1 MEDLIRN
8 LYFEDIE
15 VGYKT
20 ETPGRTVTEADVVD
34 FACLT
39 GDFNQ
44 LHTDKEFAEKS
55 IAGQRIAHGL
65 LVWGIAVGLINRTAF
80 ALATQKQ
87 MRAMTGC
94 ELKFKKPTLIG
105 DTVHVVMEVM
115 DKIDTRPEADA
126 AKVVFKRT
134 VVNQKGDELIIG
146 TVSQLIKKRGNQ

>member
-1 MEDLIRN
+1 MEDLIKQI
-8 LYFEDIE
+8 YFEDIE

-20 ETPGRTVTEADVVD
+20 ETPGRTITEADIVN

-44 LHTDKEFAEKS
+44 LHTDAEFAKNS

-65 LVWGIAVGLINRTAF
+65 LVWAIAVGLVNRSGF
-80 ALATQKQ
+80 AMAMQKQ

-94 ELKFKKPTLIG
+94 DLKFRKPTLIG
-105 DTVHVVMEVM
+105 DTVKVIIEVM
-115 DKIDTRPEADA
+115 DKIDTRPDANA

-134 VVNQKGDELIIG
+134 VVNQNGDELIIG
-146 TVSQLIKKRGNQ
+146 MVSQLVEKRGK